1 MAPNITVTNSDANT
15 TIVQFNPVTQLPI
28 KLTGSHNFSLWKAQ
42 VSMLMRGHNLFGHLG
57 GSRPAPART
66 VAQNNQDIEN
76 PAFVSWYRQD
86 QLIQNSILASVDP
99 NLAATVVAASTSQ
112 AAWDALHTAYANK
125 SQTRIF
131 SLRDRLARLAK
142 ETLPVADY
150 LHQVR
155 SLCDEL
161 ATAGAPVSNEEL
173 IVKILT
179 GLGPEFREISAAIRA
194 RDSSISYPELYEKLL
209 DHELF
214 IKHEEAKKPLSTPVT
229 AAIAQQTN
237 MHPRQGNTSNRRSNA
252 NSPNTNQSRRAQ
264 PSRAGNNNQQQ
275 RYDHTLKCQLCDRP
289 GHSAKVCRSQ
299 SHDHIQ
305 ARANYAARSPTQQAP
320 WIVDTGATHH
330 MASNAQNFTDVHTYH
345 GPEEIAMGDGN
356 TIPISHTGSEYGG
369 ASVSRAESR
378 WAI

>member
-1 MAPNITVTNSDANT
+1 MAPNITVTNSDANI
-15 TIVQFNPVTQLPI
+15 TIVQFNPHKCPC
-28 KLTGSHNFSLWKAQ
+28 
-42 VSMLMRGHNLFGHLG
+42 HNLFGHLD
-57 GSRPAPART
+57 GSRPTPART
-66 VAQNNQDIEN
+66 VSQNNQDVEN
-76 PAFVSWYRQD
+76 PAFISWYRQD
-86 QLIQNSILASVDP
+86 QLIQNVILASVDP
-99 NLAATVVAASTSQ
+99 TLAATVVAASTSQ
-112 AAWDALHTAYANK
+112 ASWDALHTAYANK

-131 SLRDRLARLAK
+131 SVRDRLARLAK

-179 GLGPEFREISAAIRA
+179 GLGPEFREISATIRA
-194 RDSSISYPELYEKLL
+194 KDSTISYTELYEKLL

-214 IKHEEAKKPLSTPVT
+214 VKHEESKKPLSTPIT
-229 AAIAQQTN
+229 ATIAQQTN
-237 MHPRQGNTSNRRSNA
+237 MHPRQGNTGVQMQIPPTPTSQGVPSHGVLA
-252 NSPNTNQSRRAQ
+252 TITNSS
-264 PSRAGNNNQQQ
+264 
-275 RYDHTLKCQLCDRP
+275 
-289 GHSAKVCRSQ
+289 
-299 SHDHIQ
+299 
-305 ARANYAARSPTQQAP
+305 
-320 WIVDTGATHH
+320 ATHH

-369 ASVSRAESR
+369 ASVSWAESR